1 MSVDPSTIALKAEL
15 ATPSVAAA
23 NRRTIAATIKTQ
35 RPALLPL
42 LDQVGKFE
50 ALLFDAIEDETN
62 EKVFGKYES
71 ARQTMVAIRKHVQNI
86 DDHQHR
92 LSNALRKWEEE
103 TADLLRVIGE
113 EEATE

>member
-1 MSVDPSTIALKAEL
+1 MTVHASTTALKAEL
-15 ATPSVAAA
+15 ETPTVAKSDRATIV
-23 NRRTIAATIKTQ
+23 ATIKTQ

-42 LDQVGKFE
+42 LDQVGAYE

-71 ARQTMVAIRKHVQNI
+71 ARQTMVAIRKHVQNV

-92 LSNALRKWEEE
+92 LSNALRRWEEQ
-103 TADLLRVIGE
+103 TADILRVIGE
-113 EEATE
+113 EE